1 MNIIDNF
8 KLNKKKKKT
17 FMNRISNG
25 RVDISGNIISRH
37 QFPLFSESS
46 KGNNVYKNEALKSI
60 LQASPIYN
68 IFFSENNINLLQKLL
83 IYQVWIQSNKRYIIA
98 KQSYNEL
105 KIIMRSIFL
114 QYSKNQN
121 INLKYQLK
129 KLNEKVLN
137 YSIKNVL
144 TNIEQ
149 YLGFKNH
156 ISNLPKPIKR
166 PIYTS
171 SQGTKSYK

>member
-1 MNIIDNF
+1 MI
-8 KLNKKKKKT
+8 K
-17 FMNRISNG
+17 
-25 RVDISGNIISRH
+25 
-37 QFPLFSESS
+37 
-46 KGNNVYKNEALKSI
+46 
-60 LQASPIYN
+60 
-68 IFFSENNINLLQKLL
+68 
-83 IYQVWIQSNKRYIIA
+83 

-129 KLNEKVLN
+129 SLNEKVLN

-149 YLGFKNH
+149 FVGFKKDIN
-156 ISNLPKPIKR
+156 SLPQPIQRLTYK
-166 PIYTS
+166 S
-171 SQGTKSYK
+171 SQGTKSYQ

>member
-1 MNIIDNF
+1 MNIEENF
-8 KLNKKKKKT
+8 KLNKKKKNT

-46 KGNNVYKNEALKSI
+46 KGNHFYKNEALKSI
-60 LQASPIYN
+60 LQASKIYN

-83 IYQVWIQSNKRYIIA
+83 IYQVWIQSDKKYMIK

-129 KLNEKVLN
+129 SLNEKVLN

-149 YLGFKNH
+149 FVGFKKDIN
-156 ISNLPKPIKR
+156 SLPQPIQR
-166 PIYTS
+166 PTYTS
-171 SQGTKSYK
+171 SQGTKSYQ